1 MDPNNENSNNTPAA
15 VLEAVVNPFAE
26 RVHATLEAAKSPE
39 QASSAEILI
48 VDGSLS
54 LTNIEQV
61 WRTARLI
68 RQSGMAPTSFRNDQQ
83 IVIAVLRALEL
94 RIPIFQ
100 ALEGMSV
107 INNRIGIMG
116 DLALA
121 LVQGSGL
128 LEKKSVEYTGEGD
141 ELVCTLTIKRK
152 GRSAQPY
159 TFSVKEAR
167 NAGLYDRSTTWKGY
181 PRRMC
186 YYRALGFAL
195 RDEFPDVLKGIKTTE
210 ELMDYP
216 EPQNSHAR

>member
-1 MDPNNENSNNTPAA
+1 MDPNNENPNNAGAA
-15 VLEAVVNPFAE
+15 VLEAPVNPFAE
-26 RVHATLEAAKSPE
+26 RAAIEPVKPSVE
-39 QASSAEILI
+39 QVPSTEILI
-48 VDGSLS
+48 VDGGLA

-68 RQSGMAPTSFRNDQQ
+68 RQSGMAPASFRNDQQ
-83 IVIAVLRALEL
+83 IVIAILRALEL
-94 RIPIFQ
+94 KIPIFQ

-128 LEKKSVEYTGEGD
+128 LEKKSVEYSGEGD
-141 ELVCTLTIKRK
+141 ELVCTLTVKRK

-167 NAGLYDRSTTWKGY
+167 NAGIYDRSAVWRQY
-181 PRRMC
+181 PKRMT
-186 YYRALGFAL
+186 YYRALGFGL

-210 ELMDYP
+210 ELQDYP
-216 EPQNSHAR
+216 GNAS

>member
-1 MDPNNENSNNTPAA
+1 MEPNNENANNAGAA
-15 VLEAVVNPFAE
+15 VLEVPINPFGE
-26 RVHATLEAAKSPE
+26 RAALEAVKPSPE
-39 QASSAEILI
+39 QAPSAEILI
-48 VDGSLS
+48 VDGGLS

-68 RQSGMAPTSFRNDQQ
+68 RQSGMAPASFRNDQQ
-83 IVIAVLRALEL
+83 IVIAILRALEL
-94 RIPIFQ
+94 KIPIFQ

-121 LVQGSGL
+121 LVQASGQL
-128 LEKKSVEYTGEGD
+128 KDYSKEYSGEGD
-141 ELVCTLTIKRK
+141 QYTCTVTLQRK
-152 GRSAQPY
+152 GRKPHTYS
-159 TFSVKEAR
+159 FSVAQAKQAGIYER
-167 NAGLYDRSTTWKGY
+167 NAVYRSYPDR
-181 PRRMC
+181 MI
-186 YYRALGFAL
+186 YYRALGFGL